1 MVLEVRKRLL
11 PAVLLIGLG
20 FLPAGPLVAEPAAE
34 PVDDYH
40 RSFQRFDQELKAVLR
55 AENLPAL
62 TLLVHFPLR
71 INHSDGSV
79 TSLDSPLTLIQRFS
93 EVFTPEVRKGILE
106 SKGEDFIFRS
116 SDVGFGGGVAW
127 AAEFYGEEGDSFFRL
142 HVINLG
148 KPGPDPNANKLKLA
162 FACQTRKHRILIEHR
177 SNDGLARYRVWNR
190 PKSPLE
196 APDLEIENG
205 KAGWEGSGVC
215 GVHYWEFP
223 VGAGTTI
230 RASELACGTGEEPN
244 GATGQLTVTKKDGT
258 EQSWYCF

>member
-1 MVLEVRKRLL
+1 MVRDTCTRLL
-11 PAVLLIGLG
+11 PIVLLIGLG
-20 FLPAGPLVAEPAAE
+20 FLPAGPLVAEPAEE

-40 RSFQRFDQELKAVLR
+40 RSFQRFDQELKAALR

-62 TLLVHFPLR
+62 SLLVHFPLR
-71 INHSDGSV
+71 INHPDGSV
-79 TSLDSPLTLIQRFS
+79 TSLDSPLTLVQRFS

-106 SKGEDFIFRS
+106 GEDYIYRS
-116 SDVGFGGGVAW
+116 SDVGFPEGVAW

-148 KPGPDPNANKLKLA
+148 RPGPDPNANKLKLA

-177 SNDGLARYRVWNR
+177 SSDGVAHYRVWNR
-190 PKSPLE
+190 PKSLLE
-196 APDLEIENG
+196 KPDLEIQNG

-215 GVHYWEFP
+215 GTHYWEFP

-230 RASELACGTGEEPN
+230 RVGELACGSGEEPN
-244 GATGQLTVTKKDGT
+244 GAAGLLTVTKADGT